1 MANVSNYSYW
11 NKWAVPIWY
20 SKDPDYDDI
29 RNDAITEC
37 LQFHTDNK
45 NRTEVAHGIK
55 TNLYESEFDFFQK
68 SRLKNY
74 KSIGKIE
81 QYIKEQFLFCFL
93 DYFQNSYY
101 PEGVSE
107 RMDGLEKKDIN
118 INLRDSWVHIAN
130 GKGSWHGNHR
140 HPMTSWGGIY
150 YLKIDGVNENNGGKN
165 TISQPV
171 DNQYIDF
178 GNFFEHDYAVWS
190 PPMDNGGCLF
200 FPAHLSHNAQPYF
213 GEEDRIVI
221 ATNIIVGK
229 NV

>member
-1 MANVSNYSYW
+1 MKYFHYVKKILMIICSLFLFINYSLADTSIEKREFVLYA
-11 NKWAVPIWY
+11 KLPLVPKI
-20 SKDPDYDDI
+20 SVLNI
-29 RNDAITEC
+29 ATTLIEN
-37 LQFHTDNK
+37 NK
-45 NRTEVAHGIK
+45 N
-55 TNLYESEFDFFQK
+55 EFDLNFKVKTLDLIKYFNEIDGNGSVK
-68 SRLKNY
+68 GFKN
-74 KSIGKIE
+74 
-81 QYIKEQFLFCFL
+81 
-93 DYFQNSYY
+93 QNNYY

-107 RMDGLEKKDIN
+107 TMDGLEEKDIN

-178 GNFFEHDYAVWS
+178 GNFFEHQYAVWS